1 MIFTGAIYDREEL
14 RVYYTAGDLF
24 IFPSLYDT
32 NGIVV
37 REAAACGVASVMI
50 KGSCAAEGITHMRTG
65 ILTEDDPQAIAPSW
79 SSRLLIL
86 TRFAR
91 WATTQ

>member
-1 MIFTGAIYDREEL
+1 VIFTGAIYDREEL

-37 REAAACGVASVMI
+37 REAAACGVASVLI

-65 ILTEDDPQAIAPSW
+65 ILTEDDPQASW
-79 SSRLLIL
+79 SSRLLTL